1 MDTLE
6 GKAFEIA
13 EEFTLKVLENPNN
26 SIVCCE
32 QGGQYVV
39 DYFNTIYD
47 GILSK
52 LHSIEA
58 DK

>member
-39 DYFNTIYD
+39 DYFNTIYLLRWD
-47 GILSK
+47 MPVSRLIRF
-52 LHSIEA
+52 
-58 DK
+58 